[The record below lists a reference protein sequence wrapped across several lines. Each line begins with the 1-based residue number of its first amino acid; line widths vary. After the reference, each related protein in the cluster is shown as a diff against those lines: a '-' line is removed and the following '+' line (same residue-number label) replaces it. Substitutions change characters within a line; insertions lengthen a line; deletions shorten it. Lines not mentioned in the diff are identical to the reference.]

1 MLSLLRRSFTVRAL
15 LPLTALLVVIAA
27 LSVAGVS
34 AMTRE
39 MAREELGS
47 RARLLATVVSDGS
60 GEIMWNMDSQ
70 AATALLGALA
80 ADGDYVFSRLTGTD
94 GKVFASH
101 GRTDAAAGELIVET
115 AEVRYGKGAKSSVVG
130 RLELGLSPAR
140 VFARIEETTAGIAAK
155 GAVALAFVLA
165 AFVLILRGITRPIL
179 RLTATMSALAGGDTA
194 APVTDT
200 ARTDEIGRMAAA
212 VITFRD
218 NAIAK
223 LRLEAEQQRLERAAE
238 EERQRALR
246 TIAATFEADVR
257 GVLRQLEE
265 TAHAMAGSA
274 DMVHGTAGSNTE
286 LSHAAAN
293 AADHVS
299 ANVQTVATA
308 VEQLAS
314 SIKEIAVQSQ
324 SSLSVSSDAA
334 SRTQVAVEKVQALV
348 GAANRIGDVVTL
360 INSIASQTNLLAL
373 NATIEAARAGEA
385 GKGFVVVANEV
396 KLLAAQTAK
405 ATGEISQQIGAIQA
419 STGGT
424 AADITEIAGIIDNVS
439 RIGSTIAAAVEE
451 QNVATAQ
458 ISHAV
463 VAAAQGTQR
472 LQENVRA
479 VAGSAARN
487 GDAARLLMDAI
498 TSLQGSHAA
507 LQVRIDGFVSKI
519 EAA

>member
-1 MLSLLRRSFTVRAL
+1 ME
-15 LPLTALLVVIAA
+15 
-27 LSVAGVS
+27 G
-34 AMTRE
+34 
-39 MAREELGS
+39 
-47 RARLLATVVSDGS
+47 LA
-60 GEIMWNMDSQ
+60 
-70 AATALLGALA
+70 
-80 ADGDYVFSRLTGTD
+80 
-94 GKVFASH
+94 
-101 GRTDAAAGELIVET
+101 
-115 AEVRYGKGAKSSVVG
+115 
-130 RLELGLSPAR
+130 
-140 VFARIEETTAGIAAK
+140 
-155 GAVALAFVLA
+155 
-165 AFVLILRGITRPIL
+165 
-179 RLTATMSALAGGDTA
+179 
-194 APVTDT
+194 
-200 ARTDEIGRMAAA
+200 
-212 VITFRD
+212 
-218 NAIAK
+218 
-223 LRLEAEQQRLERAAE
+223 
-238 EERQRALR
+238 
-246 TIAATFEADVR
+246 
-257 GVLRQLEE
+257 
-265 TAHAMAGSA
+265 
-274 DMVHGTAGSNTE
+274 
-286 LSHAAAN
+286 
-293 AADHVS
+293 
-299 ANVQTVATA
+299 
-308 VEQLAS
+308 
-314 SIKEIAVQSQ
+314 
-324 SSLSVSSDAA
+324 
-334 SRTQVAVEKVQALV
+334 VAVE
-348 GAANRIGDVVTL
+348 RIGAVVEL